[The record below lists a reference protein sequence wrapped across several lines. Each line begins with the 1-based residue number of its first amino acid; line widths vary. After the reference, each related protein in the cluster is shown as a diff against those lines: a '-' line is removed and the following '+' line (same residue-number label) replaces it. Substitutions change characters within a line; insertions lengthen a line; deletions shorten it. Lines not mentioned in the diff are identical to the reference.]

1 MGDLMEIIATHSSS
15 SCSRMAF
22 QYFSTVL
29 KQIVS
34 VLYSLLSHL
43 VGLEVATFTVCDQII
58 SNPKQEI
65 KRMAVNNSAGVI
77 WIL

>member
-1 MGDLMEIIATHSSS
+1 M
-15 SCSRMAF
+15 F
-22 QYFSTVL
+22 F
-29 KQIVS
+29 
-34 VLYSLLSHL
+34 YSFLSHL
-43 VGLEVATFTVCDQII
+43 VGLEVATFMVCDQII